1 MLDRSGLHA
10 APVPRRD
17 DEPGLVP
24 LVPLVPLGL
33 LATTVERG

>member
-1 MLDRSGLHA
+1 MLDRYGLHA

-24 LVPLVPLGL
+24 LGL

>member
-24 LVPLVPLGL
+24 LVPLGL